1 MRESSLKM
9 MIISRSNIPFMD
21 VKSEPQRGDGMCLR
35 PLGEVRAEL
44 RVELP
49 SPMFQVDVPLKVALL
64 RTT

>member
-1 MRESSLKM
+1 
-9 MIISRSNIPFMD
+9 MD

-49 SPMFQVDVPLKVALL
+49 SPVFQVDVPLKVALL